1 MGHMRWELNR
11 EGFKIKKALSDIRHM
26 TFEIQELKKRNSLLN
41 EPFPYYYSL
50 ATPPTAA
57 PTNIMV
63 VKLSS
68 TVLVDADVQQQQMS
82 IRYPKEELQR
92 LDIVKQM
99 QF

>member
-1 MGHMRWELNR
+1 MLM
-11 EGFKIKKALSDIRHM
+11 AS
-26 TFEIQELKKRNSLLN
+26 LKGKFFGTPCS
-41 EPFPYYYSL
+41 YYYSL

-57 PTNIMV
+57 PTNTMV

-99 QF
+99 